1 MSGGR
6 EANAANL
13 QPAQTTALSLLLDL
27 EARWENLRN
36 TPSQSP
42 QAGHGTQDLLAR
54 QKVYEAFH
62 SMLVAYNNRYA
73 PAHISELLLNT
84 PSRLGKWCQT
94 MRDIY
99 LQVERDPQAV
109 YPVHLLEK
117 AFRWADRMAARMNKA
132 GVNRLT
138 PPGTIRSAIE
148 ELEAVG
154 RWCDDLAQTSSL
166 C

>member
-1 MSGGR
+1 
-6 EANAANL
+6 
-13 QPAQTTALSLLLDL
+13 
-27 EARWENLRN
+27 
-36 TPSQSP
+36 
-42 QAGHGTQDLLAR
+42 
-54 QKVYEAFH
+54 
-62 SMLVAYNNRYA
+62 
-73 PAHISELLLNT
+73 
-84 PSRLGKWCQT
+84 

-99 LQVERDPQAV
+99 MQVERDPQAV

-117 AFRWADRMAARMNKA
+117 AYRWADRMAARMNKA
-132 GVNRLT
+132 RVNRLT

>member
-6 EANAANL
+6 EAKAANL

-42 QAGHGTQDLLAR
+42 QAGHGTQDLLVR

-73 PAHISELLLNT
+73 PAHIPELLLNT
-84 PSRLGKWCQT
+84 PARLGKWGE
-94 MRDIY
+94 MVSDDAR
-99 LQVERDPQAV
+99 
-109 YPVHLLEK
+109 HLH
-117 AFRWADRMAARMNKA
+117 ASGA
-132 GVNRLT
+132 
-138 PPGTIRSAIE
+138 RSA
-148 ELEAVG
+148 G
-154 RWCDDLAQTSSL
+154 RLSGPPA
-166 C
+166 